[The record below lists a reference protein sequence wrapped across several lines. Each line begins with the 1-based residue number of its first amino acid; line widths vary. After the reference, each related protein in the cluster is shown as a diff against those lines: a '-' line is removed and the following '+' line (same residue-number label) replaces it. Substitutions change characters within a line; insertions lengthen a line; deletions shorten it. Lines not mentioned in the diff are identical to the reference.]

1 METHLAINPMGMVAP
16 CCRYNKQ
23 NNFVNISDGYLEET
37 FETEF
42 LLNARNALRNGEK
55 ITGCNKCWKHEE
67 NNILSMREQFNT
79 DRDFS
84 ILKNMSPL
92 EKIHSLEIA
101 FSNHCNYK
109 CRHCN
114 TMSSSKWKDDD
125 IMLGRPV
132 PDKLLLEP
140 DISKLQLDK
149 LVNLEHIKILGGEP
163 LINKTHD
170 KFILELERSGRL
182 EQLSLEY
189 VTNGSVF
196 PKEEIINAWKKAK
209 SVRIIISLDDIGDA
223 FNYFRTD
230 ADFNVVLS
238 NLHKFT
244 KLSKEMNLNLG
255 FHIVINVLN
264 LYRFSDI
271 IEYKLKEF
279 PDWYFTVDR
288 IVEPKYLRTSQWSKS
303 IGETQIN
310 LLEEIHSNIIEK
322 RILDSHIKRNIRKAI
337 KIISDECVNEE
348 NNFSELFKT
357 NDLLDN
363 SRNTNLSDT
372 HPIFKDYR

>member
-1 METHLAINPMGMVAP
+1 MGMIAP

-23 NNFVNISDGYLEET
+23 NNYVNISDGYLEET
-37 FETEF
+37 FEAEF
-42 LLNARNALRNGEK
+42 LLNARDALRNNQK
-55 ITGCNKCWKHEE
+55 ISGCNKCWKHES
-67 NNILSMREQFNT
+67 NNILSMRQQYN
-79 DRDFS
+79 DGRDFS
-84 ILKNMSPL
+84 VLNAMSPL

-114 TMSSSKWKDDD
+114 TMNSSKWKEDD
-125 IMLGRPV
+125 IMLGRNI

-182 EQLSLEY
+182 EHLSLEY

-244 KLSKEMNLNLG
+244 ELSKEMNLNLG

-303 IGETQIN
+303 VGGIQIK
-310 LLEEIHSNIIEK
+310 LLQELHDKINGN
-322 RILDSHIKRNIRKAI
+322 RVLDNHIKRNIRKAI
-337 KIISDECVNEE
+337 KIISDECIDEKND
-348 NNFSELFKT
+348 FSELFKT
-357 NDLLDN
+357 NDLLDK
-363 SRNTNLSDT
+363 SRNTDICDA
-372 HPIFKDYR
+372 HPIFREYK